1 MNGGDT
7 QSQAPPVSSSVS
19 RGFDELIEG
28 ATIVSPGRTVTETD
42 IVLFAGLTGDFN
54 PQHTDAVWAAET
66 PFGQRIAHGLL
77 VVSYAVGLM
86 PLDARRVIALRRLDK
101 VVFKRPV
108 RIGDTIR
115 VEARISRLRPAD
127 ATADTLKWDL
137 KVIRDDDQTVLTAKI
152 DLLWRRASAVAE
164 PVS

>member
-1 MNGGDT
+1 V
-7 QSQAPPVSSSVS
+7 SASVSSGS
-19 RGFDELIEG
+19 GELVEG
-28 ATIVSPGRTVTETD
+28 ATIASLGRTVTETD
-42 IVLFAGLTGDFN
+42 VVLFGTLTGDLN
-54 PQHTDAVWAAET
+54 PQHMDAAWAAGT

-86 PLDARRVIALRRLDK
+86 PIDAGRVIALRRLDK